1 MARFRFVAK
10 YKLGQKVGFWILF
23 FMTGGI
29 IMGNLYEYIQLQI
42 GDIARVVNQHRIFAS
57 KQRHNF
63 PVSIYICLFNL
74 NITFTT
80 CYK

>member
-1 MARFRFVAK
+1 MTRFRFVAK

-42 GDIARVVNQHRIFAS
+42 GDFARVKEFHSSPPHLEFGGFA
-57 KQRHNF
+57 
-63 PVSIYICLFNL
+63 CA
-74 NITFTT
+74 
-80 CYK
+80 